1 MKRWVRIAAMV
12 PIGTFTN
19 KTDLHPNPAVRTP
32 PAIDPAAKPAE
43 RKATRTP
50 TARFLSLPS
59 GNVAARIANAV
70 AIVIAAPTPW
80 IALETI
86 SMRSRSEE
94 HTSELQS
101 QFHLVCRLLLE
112 KKKNE
117 IKKE

>member
-1 MKRWVRIAAMV
+1 MRGGVRFAGMFRM
-12 PIGTFTN
+12 GRFTN
-19 KTDLHPNPAVRTP
+19 KTDLHPKPAVRTP

-86 SMRSRSEE
+86 SMRSDWARPAVREA
-94 HTSELQS
+94 
-101 QFHLVCRLLLE
+101 
-112 KKKNE
+112 
-117 IKKE
+117 